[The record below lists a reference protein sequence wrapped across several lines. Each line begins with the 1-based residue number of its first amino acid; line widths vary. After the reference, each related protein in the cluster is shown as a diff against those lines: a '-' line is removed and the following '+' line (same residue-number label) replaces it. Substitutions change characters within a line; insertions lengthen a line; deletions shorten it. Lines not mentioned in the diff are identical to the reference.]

1 MKWCIEKNC
10 LASMGKLLGDYSKL
24 KVTDDAIKMSFR
36 EKHILDIDTW
46 KKLVEGKSS
55 AQLEDFI

>member
-10 LASMGKLLGDYSKL
+10 LASMGKLLGDYGKL

-36 EKHILDIDTW
+36 ERHTLDVAAW

-55 AQLEDFI
+55 AELEDFI